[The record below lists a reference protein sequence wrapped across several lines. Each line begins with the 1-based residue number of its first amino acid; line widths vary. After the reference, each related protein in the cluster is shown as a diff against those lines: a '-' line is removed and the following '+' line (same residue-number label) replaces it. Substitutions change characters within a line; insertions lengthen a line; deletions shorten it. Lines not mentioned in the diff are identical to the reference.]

1 MDLMFGV
8 LPTQFAG
15 FAVGARHKA
24 ITSDS
29 ERNIKLA
36 LTTNYLEF
44 RVRTF
49 LFYKSRTVGSG

>member
-1 MDLMFGV
+1 MFGV

-15 FAVGARHKA
+15 FAIGARHKA